1 MESPINLIVAEDLLA
16 DKEEEEEEEVA
27 EKREER
33 PVGGEGCGR
42 RHLLRSAGVG
52 VERIQPGFG

>member
-1 MESPINLIVAEDLLA
+1 VESPINLIVAEDLPA
-16 DKEEEEEEEVA
+16 DKEEEGEEVE

-33 PVGGEGCGR
+33 PVGGEGCWR

-52 VERIQPGFG
+52 VERIQPR

>member
-1 MESPINLIVAEDLLA
+1 MNLIVAEDLPA
-16 DKEEEEEEEVA
+16 DREEGEVGFV
-27 EKREER
+27 EKKEER

-52 VERIQPGFG
+52 VERIQPRCG

>member
-1 MESPINLIVAEDLLA
+1 VESPINLIVAEDLPA
-16 DKEEEEEEEVA
+16 DKEEEEEEEEVG

-52 VERIQPGFG
+52 VERIQPR

>member
-1 MESPINLIVAEDLLA
+1 MESPINLIVAEDLPA
-16 DKEEEEEEEVA
+16 EKEEEEEVGLV
-27 EKREER
+27 EKKEDS

-52 VERIQPGFG
+52 VERIQPR